1 MTLHFTDG
9 VSIDTSGPLRML
21 LLEDGLYVVGQG
33 MLIPVDTQQ
42 EAEDEIARLN
52 KSRKPVGEYIE
63 FEEI

>member
-9 VSIDTSGPLRML
+9 VSIDTSGPLRIL
-21 LLEDGLYVVGQG
+21 LLEDGVYVVGQG
-33 MLIPVDTQQ
+33 MLIPVNTQQ

-52 KSRKPVGEYIE
+52 ESRKPVGEYID